1 MIAVICRSP
10 WQLFCYWQ
18 KPVTGRLGQP
28 CPNHRFIAV
37 IRLQNWSYPFLDG
50 DKNWLQPENNPL
62 ITDLRIPEIIP
73 IPIVFQ
79 HTEIP
84 CLRPAVSSL
93 GACPTP
99 AR

>member
-10 WQLFCYWQ
+10 WRLFCYWQ
-18 KPVTGRLGQP
+18 KPVTGRLGRSSQ
-28 CPNHRFIAV
+28 NNSSIAV
-37 IRLQNWSYPFLDG
+37 ISSQERSALSSESYR
-50 DKNWLQPENNPL
+50 NWLQVESSRFIKELNTTR
-62 ITDLRIPEIIP
+62 ITQ
-73 IPIVFQ
+73 IPIVFP
-79 HTEIP
+79 HTEPP